1 MTSTNKTLNEFFS
14 DFADKVFPL
23 KCSKCGLEYEDTGR
37 NLINL
42 KERLERKPLTEMQ
55 IIELVNWLELTLKD
69 EGVIY
74 CYCPKCREDKEF
86 EKFNESIPDRY
97 RNLHTDRKQE
107 LQQYYDD
114 NLYIYGEGED
124 KTIFAVDVARKNYVK
139 YNIPLL
145 FVGYP
150 RFAMQLTSSFRT
162 KENPYTFADK
172 IADFR
177 GMVIINDISVN
188 MKLSEFIKQITY
200 RIIDERCQ
208 YSRRTIITAD
218 KDLVKVCKQIDERL
232 VTKISEMAKVIEITS
247 KENKNEY
254 GVS

>member
-1 MTSTNKTLNEFFS
+1 MTSTNETLNEFFS
-14 DFADKVFPL
+14 DFAEKKFPL

-69 EGVIY
+69 EGEVY

-97 RNLHTDRKQE
+97 RNLYTDRKQE
-107 LQQYYDD
+107 LQQYYND
-114 NLYIYGEGED
+114 NLYLYGEGED

-208 YSRRTIITAD
+208 YLRRTIITAD
-218 KDLVKVCKQIDERL
+218 KELAEVCNQIDERL
-232 VTKISEMAKVIEITS
+232 ATKISEMAKVIKIT
-247 KENKNEY
+247 K
-254 GVS
+254 